1 MIRWLVATKNVY
13 FGNASAVRD
22 FRSQLRGNKALW
34 IWGSYLTLLICLG
47 GLAYSQIVG
56 QTQQSISML
65 QNQLTGFYH
74 MVIGMLAAVITLAAP
89 ALTASTITM
98 ERQRR
103 SLDLIFSA
111 PVKPRYLLVGKMI
124 ASLRYLFMLLVL
136 ALPVTAVCVV
146 MGGATWG
153 DVIGAMLVLLSSGVV
168 MMAIGLL
175 MSTLAPTT
183 IGGIV
188 WSYLAV
194 AAYVGI
200 VSVFGAFFA
209 AMSTMA
215 SGGPMM
221 GGAMRTNEA
230 IWAVALSP
238 FTASF
243 AAPTFTIISGHEIPN
258 WIFALLFALVVS
270 KLLLSGAGSVLSPY
284 GSPETKGLRIH
295 GLIFGF
301 LLGFLAGVPIQSTL
315 SPTLGS
321 MARGGGG
328 APSGPGPEYF
338 FALALGIATVIVL
351 FLLPNLACYSTDG
364 ELKFQ
369 PDGIFSIR
377 KIFFGTPSG
386 SLPYLIMMVLCSA
399 AGLAGGRYY
408 VDNTLPGLEFLS
420 MAAWSFGFYIFWWGV
435 GRMCSSLTTGIRGA
449 RVFTMSIMILL
460 LAVPIP
466 ILSMYMAAQAHYNS
480 SGQIDTSIWY
490 LYMLYPLSP
499 EGMKVAW
506 VYGATFAVIGLLL
519 AFVFETNLRRNLIR
533 RSK

>member
-1 MIRWLVATKNVY
+1 MIRWLLATKNVY

-22 FRSQLRGNKALW
+22 YRSQLRGNKALW
-34 IWGSYLTLLICLG
+34 IWGAYLTLLICLG
-47 GLAYSQIVG
+47 GLAYSQIVS
-56 QTQQSISML
+56 QSQQSIASL
-65 QNQLTGFYH
+65 QNQLTNFYH
-74 MVIGMLAAVITLAAP
+74 LVIGMLATVITLAAP

-153 DVIGAMLVLLSSGVV
+153 DVIGAMLVLLSSGIV

-194 AAYVGI
+194 GAYLGL
-200 VSVFGAFFA
+200 VSLFGAFFA
-209 AMSTMA
+209 AMSSM
-215 SGGPMM
+215 GGSPMM
-221 GGAMRTNEA
+221 GATRTNEA

-243 AAPTFTIISGHEIPN
+243 SAPTFTIINGHEIPN
-258 WIFALLFALVVS
+258 WIFALVFALVVC
-270 KLLLSGAGSVLSPY
+270 KLLLAGAGSALSPF
-284 GSPETKGLRIH
+284 GSPETKSLRIH
-295 GLIFGF
+295 GLVFGF
-301 LLGFLAGVPIQSTL
+301 LLGFLAGAPLESSL
-315 SPTLGS
+315 SPALGS
-321 MARGGGG
+321 ISRSAGS
-328 APSGPGPEYF
+328 PTSTGPGPEYF
-338 FALALGIATVIVL
+338 FALALGVATVVVL
-351 FLLPNLACYSTDG
+351 FLLPNIVCFSSDG

-369 PDGIFSIR
+369 PDGIFSLSGAFR
-377 KIFFGTPSG
+377 GTPSG
-386 SLPYLIMMVLCSA
+386 ALPYLVMMVVFSA
-399 AGLAGGRYY
+399 GGLMAGRYY
-408 VDNTLPGLEFLS
+408 VDHTVPGFEFLS
-420 MAAWSFGFYIFWWGV
+420 IGLWSLGFYIFWWGV
-435 GRMCSSLTTGIRGA
+435 GRLCSSLTMGIRGA
-449 RVFTMSIMILL
+449 RVFTMSVVILL

-466 ILSMYMAAQAHYNS
+466 ILSMIMASQSVYTT
-480 SGQIDTSIWY
+480 SGEVDTSIWN
-490 LYMLYPLSP
+490 LYMLFAFSP
-499 EGMKVAW
+499 NGMTVAW
-506 VYGATFAVIGLLL
+506 VYGALFTVMGLMMAFAGE
-519 AFVFETNLRRNLIR
+519 ANLRKNLVR